1 MKIQIQS
8 ESSYFRIYFVM
19 KIQIQSEPS
28 LYDWDDKKTYRENSV
43 DNFINCMSYLK
54 NIGKLL
60 NQHIVVEDK
69 IMLYN

>member
-1 MKIQIQS
+1 
-8 ESSYFRIYFVM
+8 M

-60 NQHIVVEDK
+60 NQHLVVEDK